1 MRKTISSDQYAQ
13 DFKQVVLYN
22 SVYAI
27 HAYFES
33 DPKKFI
39 DVLKRY
45 SEVKKNYAEKRI
57 RIDGAEFHNL
67 LQQIERINYAFSLP
81 TGFIK
86 SMFHKSDG
94 KQPYSKTLDL
104 LVSTKQLHRW
114 SHGVLSTKTATKH
127 FATKY
132 LYQYSELER
141 IFADDSLLDKAL
153 NFTSDFYTKRQY
165 RFISKLKNLKQQKEQ
180 TMTHNENEPVFIRPF
195 TKKQRRAARPKVAA
209 PAEQPKQSVPDI
221 DEANGFDSNCLNAI
235 YEKALSL
242 LENSKISS
250 GQCRAFCEKVCYKKF
265 EDRRR
270 IKDGTPAST
279 EQQAEYFQLLKMT
292 LANIEQNLVSAM
304 HYQDDPQWNVPCLSA
319 EEKLGKAKQ
328 YLTEQANFI
337 KRILKA

>member
-1 MRKTISSDQYAQ
+1 MRKPISTDQYAQ

-33 DPKKFI
+33 DPKKFL
-39 DVLKRY
+39 DVLKQY

-57 RIDGAEFHNL
+57 RIDGAEFHTL

-141 IFADDSLLDKAL
+141 IFADSSLLDKAL

-165 RFISKLKNLKQQKEQ
+165 RFISKLKNLKQQKDNN
-180 TMTHNENEPVFIRPF
+180 MIHDDDSPVFINQHKTFSKRKRM
-195 TKKQRRAARPKVAA
+195 TKSQIQAANA
-209 PAEQPKQSVPDI
+209 DI
-221 DEANGFDSNCLNAI
+221 DERQNFDADRLNKI
-235 YEKALSL
+235 YQKALAL
-242 LENSKISS
+242 MENNKL
-250 GQCRAFCEKVCYKKF
+250 RH
-265 EDRRR
+265 RR
-270 IKDGTPAST
+270 IVFLISQVVYGF
-279 EQQAEYFQLLKMT
+279 YF
-292 LANIEQNLVSAM
+292 
-304 HYQDDPQWNVPCLSA
+304 
-319 EEKLGKAKQ
+319 AKIRLF
-328 YLTEQANFI
+328 YN
-337 KRILKA
+337 